1 MALWYTF
8 FSINSHTLDGK
19 KRVQARTRHL
29 GLCRIVVALFPA
41 CILMIGCTGSSGI
54 RTMIHQSPNS
64 IVYLEWVPRESF
76 RASHPATLS
85 PTLIRRILG
94 GVVVQTPPGVIKA
107 ILGVEPKPSHIF
119 SDEDV
124 DLLLPHVV
132 SALSQATPEEQVV
145 FQRVYSLESE
155 SVTTAGTLHIHEDLL
170 FLTFTHYGHKTA
182 RPTVTIYKGN
192 RQVPDPSGLKELK
205 VSFTPEAAW
214 RPAAIPDP
222 GPLGQ
227 PYTKTLA
234 IDYNFLASL
243 PSISFA
249 PFGEEKI
256 PRSPEED
263 VSGARKVPSPLST
276 RETQLEALEEKF
288 RSLKRELSDVE
299 VEVEELK
306 KNQ

>member
-8 FSINSHTLDGK
+8 FSINSHNLDGK
-19 KRVQARTRHL
+19 KRVQVRTPHL
-29 GLCRIVVALFPA
+29 GLCRIVVAIFPA
-41 CILMIGCTGSSGI
+41 CILLLGCTGSSGI

-85 PTLIRRILG
+85 PRLIRRILR
-94 GVVVQTPPGVIKA
+94 GVVVQPPPGVMKA
-107 ILGVEPKPSHIF
+107 FLGVEPKAFHIF

-132 SALSQATPEEQVV
+132 SALSQVTPEEQVV

-155 SVTTAGTLHIHEDLL
+155 SVSTAGTLHIHEDLL
-170 FLTFTHYGHKTA
+170 FLTFTHYGHKTV
-182 RPTVTIYKGN
+182 RPAVTIYKGN

-214 RPAAIPDP
+214 RHDAIPDP

-227 PYTKTLA
+227 PYTRTLA

-243 PSISFA
+243 PSI
-249 PFGEEKI
+249 PFTPFVKGKI
-256 PRSPEED
+256 PRLPEED
-263 VSGARKVPSPLST
+263 VSGIRKVLSPLST

-288 RSLKRELSDVE
+288 QFLKKELSDVE
-299 VEVEELK
+299 VEIEELK